1 MKAKIWKS
9 FLLLSAVVILSAM
22 GYASY
27 VVVHYLRTS
36 PRFEVTNVAF
46 AGLKRV
52 EQTQIN
58 AQAKLPNGVNIF
70 AVNLD
75 AVRERVETLK
85 WVRFATV
92 QRILPDTISINV
104 VEREPV
110 GLALIKKEILQF
122 DTEAELLERDQGAG
136 INVPI
141 LDGLKPGDVAGNKKK
156 VGIYSRIME
165 DLHGK
170 NELSEIHIN
179 DEGEVSV
186 VSLHEPLLVNLGTE
200 DFRARWGLYLR
211 FKSQIQKEYPEAVQ
225 VDFRFAN
232 QVILRMKTDA
242 PVADEKV
249 VWDAEKKSL

>member
-1 MKAKIWKS
+1 MKAKIWRS
-9 FLLLSAVVILSAM
+9 FLIATALVVLTAA
-22 GYASY
+22 GYGSY
-27 VVVHYLRTS
+27 VVIDYLHTS
-36 PRFEVTNVAF
+36 PRFEVTNVAV

-52 EQTQIN
+52 EQNQVN

-70 AVNLD
+70 SVDLD
-75 AVRERVETLK
+75 AVRERVEALK

-92 QRILPDTISINV
+92 QRILPDTVSISV

-110 GLALIKKEILQF
+110 GLALIHKEIFQF
-122 DTEAELLERDQGAG
+122 DTEAELLDRDQGAG

-141 LDGLKPGDVAGNKKK
+141 LNGLKPGDTAGNKKK
-156 VGIYSRIME
+156 VGLYSRIME

-170 NELSEIHIN
+170 TELSEIHIN

-186 VSLHEPLLVNLGTE
+186 VSQNEPLLVNLGAE
-200 DFRARWGLYLR
+200 DFRTRWGLYLR
-211 FKSQIQKEYPEAVQ
+211 FRSQIQKDYPEAVQ

-232 QVILRMKTDA
+232 QVILKMKTDA
-242 PVADEKV
+242 PEAEEKV

>member
-9 FLLLSAVVILSAM
+9 FLVISSLGVLMAG

-27 VVVHYLRTS
+27 IVAHYLHTS
-36 PRFEVTNVAF
+36 PRFEVTNVVV

-52 EQTQIN
+52 EQAQVN
-58 AQAKLPNGVNIF
+58 GQAKLPDGANIF
-70 AVNLD
+70 SVDLD
-75 AVRERVETLK
+75 GVRERVEALK

-92 QRILPDTISINV
+92 QRIFPDTISIAV

-110 GLALIKKEILQF
+110 GLALIRKEILQF

-141 LDGLKPGDVAGNKKK
+141 LNGLKPGDLAGNKKK
-156 VGIYSRIME
+156 VALYSQIME
-165 DLHGK
+165 DLHGRT
-170 NELSEIHIN
+170 ELSEIHIN

-186 VSLHEPLLVNLGTE
+186 VSLNEPLLVNLGTE
-200 DFRARWGLYLR
+200 NFRARWGLYLR
-211 FKSQIQKEYPEAVQ
+211 FRSQIQKEYPEAVQ

-232 QVILRMKTDA
+232 QVILRMK
-242 PVADEKV
+242 ADVPETEEKV
-249 VWDAEKKSL
+249 VWGEEKKSL